1 MPVVEDAFTLQTDG
15 SVAYDVSNAG
25 DRVYLKASEF
35 EERPRV
41 VWVARDGTRREA
53 FPKVAGCADPRLSP
67 DGPRI
72 ALTRTQ
78 PEPWSLWL
86 FTRQRALFHAVET
99 PAYDVVR
106 S

>member
-41 VWVARDGTRREA
+41 A
-53 FPKVAGCADPRLSP
+53 
-67 DGPRI
+67 
-72 ALTRTQ
+72 
-78 PEPWSLWL
+78 
-86 FTRQRALFHAVET
+86 
-99 PAYDVVR
+99 
-106 S
+106 